1 MDLMECVCDGKS
13 SKINYQTCH
22 TLISMFLF
30 IGSWP
35 ISWLRDYVRLYNKF
49 IDSEIYEIINVIII
63 TIIRNDWWW
72 WWWWVATVV
81 VVAVV
86 LRFDQIVAIHLPS
99 NHGLTWICLFGL
111 RFSIN
116 SCRNEKPRICIYLDI
131 HKI

>member
-1 MDLMECVCDGKS
+1 MRVWRKIVENQLSDLS
-13 SKINYQTCH
+13 HINLNVSVHWKLTH
-22 TLISMFLF
+22 FMVKR
-30 IGSWP
+30 
-35 ISWLRDYVRLYNKF
+35 LRTRLYNKF